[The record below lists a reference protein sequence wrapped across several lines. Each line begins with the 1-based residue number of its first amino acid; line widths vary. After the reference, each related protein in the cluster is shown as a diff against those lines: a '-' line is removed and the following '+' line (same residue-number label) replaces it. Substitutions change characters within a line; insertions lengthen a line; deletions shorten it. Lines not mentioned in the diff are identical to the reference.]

1 MNYDEKKF
9 AASANKKTMGMWLA
23 MLVVLSG
30 AYAIEIAKGLKTP
43 TYFIIMELIAW
54 VPFIVGLIAVKIQ
67 GWHSELY
74 HNIVGVGYGLFYLY
88 IMVTSPGTLAFT
100 YILPLT
106 SMLIIYKKRNF
117 MIRCGFASIAV
128 LIFSIVR
135 NYMNGMNTAADV
147 SNFEIQF
154 GMILFC
160 YIGYIIAI
168 NHMINHDN
176 AMIGSIQG
184 NLERVITTVDQVKKA
199 SDKVVD
205 GVTVVR
211 ELSEENKESAQNV
224 VDSMED
230 LTDKSRVLG
239 EKIDSSMDM
248 TQDIDQQ
255 VSNVAGLVE
264 HMVEISKKSAEHAGN
279 SYSELK
285 TVVETTNT
293 MAKLS
298 SEAEIILSEFR
309 KQFEKVKIETGTIEN
324 ISSQT
329 NLLALNASIEAA
341 RAGEAGKGF
350 AVVADEIRNLST
362 GTQTSSTSIMEA
374 LKHLEETSDKMT
386 ESISI
391 ILRLINESLEKIQ
404 SVNESVGTIAEDSKQ
419 LGDEIQVVDTAMKRV
434 EDSNKNMVDNMQQ
447 VQEIMIDMTGSVK
460 DSEATTV
467 TMMNKYEET
476 ARNVIKIEQVVGHL
490 VEELGE
496 GGFMGLKDVTAGMKL
511 TLIDKETG
519 KEIHKEIAEV
529 NPDAVYVDSNDKLD
543 GFLSGYSKKEEFAVQ
558 IIVNN
563 TVYCWDEVEIVHKH
577 GDAQYKLVLE
587 GTPGVLNRR
596 RHPRLSLDNDCQIT
610 LVGQNRSF
618 SGTMI
623 NISAGGFAFS
633 CRAPEF
639 ADCVDKKVEIKVDDL
654 EVLKGRVLSGV
665 IIRSTDNK
673 GDYIV
678 GGRMYEDDLKILEY
692 VNAHMKAK

>member
-1 MNYDEKKF
+1 MDYDEKKF
-9 AASANKKTMGMWLA
+9 AAQANKKTMGMWLG
-23 MLVVLSG
+23 MLIVLSA
-30 AYAIEIAKGLKTP
+30 AYAIEIVKGLKTP
-43 TYFIIMELIAW
+43 TYFIVMELIAW
-54 VPFIVGLIAVKIQ
+54 IPFIVGMVVVKVQ

-74 HNIVGVGYGLFYLY
+74 HNVVGVGYGLFYLY
-88 IMVTSPGTLAFT
+88 IMATSPGTLAFT

-117 MIRCGFASIAV
+117 MIRCGVAAVAVVVFAA
-128 LIFSIVR
+128 VR
-135 NYMNGMNTAADV
+135 NFLNGMNTASDV
-147 SNFEIQF
+147 SMYEIQI

-160 YIGYIIAI
+160 FIGYIIAI

-176 AMIGSIQG
+176 AMIGSIQD

-230 LTDKSRVLG
+230 LTDKSRTLG

-279 SYSELK
+279 SYGELK
-285 TVVETTNT
+285 SVVETTNT
-293 MAKLS
+293 MARLS
-298 SEAEIILSEFR
+298 SEAEVILNEFR
-309 KQFEKVKIETGTIEN
+309 KQFEKVKEETGTIES

-341 RAGEAGKGF
+341 RAGDAGRGF

-374 LKHLEETSDKMT
+374 LQHLEETSDKMT

-404 SVNESVGTIAEDSKQ
+404 NVNESVGVIAEDSKQ

-511 TLIDKETG
+511 TLINKKSNKEFHT
-519 KEIHKEIAEV
+519 ELTEV
-529 NPDAVYVDSNDKLD
+529 SANAVFVENNNKITE
-543 GFLSGYSKKEEFAVQ
+543 FLSGYSKKEDYAVQ

-563 TVYCWDEVEIVHKH
+563 TVYCWEEVESVHKH
-577 GDAQYKLVLE
+577 GEAQYKLVLE
-587 GTPGVLNRR
+587 GAPGVLNRR
-596 RHPRLSLDNDCQIT
+596 RHPRLALSNECRIT
-610 LVGQNRSF
+610 LIGQNRTF
-618 SGTMI
+618 SGHMI

-633 CRAPEF
+633 SKAQEF
-639 ADCVDKKVEIKVDDL
+639 ATCVDQKVEIQIDDFD
-654 EVLKGRVLSGV
+654 VLNGRKLSGV

-678 GGRMYEDDLKILEY
+678 GGRMYEDDLEIMEY
-692 VNAHMKAK
+692 VAARVK

>member
-1 MNYDEKKF
+1 MDYDEKKF
-9 AASANKKTMGMWLA
+9 AAQANKKTMGMWLA
-23 MLVVLSG
+23 MLVVLSA
-30 AYAIEIAKGLKTP
+30 AYAIEIVKGLKSP
-43 TYFIIMELIAW
+43 TYFLIMELVAW
-54 VPFIVGLIAVKIQ
+54 VPFIIGLIVVKVQ

-117 MIRCGFASIAV
+117 MIRCGVAAIIVVVFAV
-128 LIFSIVR
+128 VR
-135 NYMNGMNTAADV
+135 NFLNGMNTASDV
-147 SNFEIQF
+147 SNFEIQI
-154 GMILFC
+154 GMLLFC
-160 YIGYIIAI
+160 FIGYIVAI

-264 HMVEISKKSAEHAGN
+264 HMVEISKKSAEHAGS
-279 SYSELK
+279 SYNELK
-285 TVVETTNT
+285 SVVETTNT

-298 SEAEIILSEFR
+298 SEAEVILSEFR
-309 KQFEKVKIETGTIEN
+309 KQFEKVKLETGTIEN

-350 AVVADEIRNLST
+350 AVVADEIRNLSA
-362 GTQTSSTSIMEA
+362 GTQTSSTSIMDA
-374 LKHLEETSDKMT
+374 LKSLEETSDKMT

-391 ILRLINESLEKIQ
+391 ILRLISESLVKMQ
-404 SVNESVGTIAEDSKQ
+404 NVNESVGTIAEDSKQ

-476 ARNVIKIEQVVGHL
+476 ARNVIKIEQVVGRL

-496 GGFMGLKDVTAGMKL
+496 GGFMGLKDVTSGMKL
-511 TLIDKETG
+511 TLIEKETG
-519 KEIHKEIAEV
+519 KEYHTEIAEV
-529 NPDAVYVDSNDKLD
+529 NPDAVFVESTDKIAT
-543 GFLSGYSKKEEFAVQ
+543 FLSGYSKKDEFAVQ

-563 TVYCWDEVEIVHKH
+563 TVYCWDEVEILHKR

-596 RHPRLSLDNDCQIT
+596 RHPRLSMDNTCQIT
-610 LVGQNRSF
+610 LVGKNRTF
-618 SGTMI
+618 SGHMI

-633 CRAPEF
+633 SKASEF
-639 ADCVDKKVEIKVDDL
+639 ANCVDQRVEIKVDDFD
-654 EVLKGRVLSGV
+654 VLQDRALSGV

-678 GGRMYEDDLKILEY
+678 GGRMYEDDLEIMEY
-692 VNAHMKAK
+692 VAARVK

>member
-1 MNYDEKKF
+1 MDYDEKKF
-9 AASANKKTMGMWLA
+9 AAQANKKTMGMWLA
-23 MLVVLSG
+23 MLVVLSA

-43 TYFIIMELIAW
+43 TYFIVMELIAW
-54 VPFIVGLIAVKIQ
+54 VPFIIGFVVVKVQ

-74 HNIVGVGYGLFYLY
+74 HNIVGVGYGFFYLY
-88 IMVTSPGTLAFT
+88 IMVTSPGMLAFT

-117 MIRCGFASIAV
+117 MIRCGIASVAV
-128 LIFSIVR
+128 IIFSIVR

-168 NHMINHDN
+168 NHMINHDK
-176 AMIGSIQG
+176 AMIGSIQS

-230 LTDKSRVLG
+230 LTDKSRTLG
-239 EKIDSSMDM
+239 EKIDSSMEM

-264 HMVEISKKSAEHAGN
+264 HMVEISKKSADHAGN
-279 SYSELK
+279 SFDELK
-285 TVVETTNT
+285 SVVETTNT

-298 SEAEIILSEFR
+298 SEAEVILNEFR
-309 KQFEKVKIETGTIEN
+309 KQFEKVKLETGTIEN

-350 AVVADEIRNLST
+350 AVVADEIRNLSA

-374 LKHLEETSDKMT
+374 LKSLEETSGKMT
-386 ESISI
+386 ESISN
-391 ILRLINESLEKIQ
+391 ILSLINESLEKIQ
-404 SVNESVGTIAEDSKQ
+404 NVNESVGTIAEDSKQ

-447 VQEIMIDMTGSVK
+447 VQEIMVDMTESVK
-460 DSEATTV
+460 GSEATTV

-496 GGFMGLKDVTAGMKL
+496 GGFMGLKDVSAGMRI
-511 TLIDKETG
+511 TLQNKNTYEEVHSEIVAVNENTVSLESSKEV
-519 KEIHKEIAEV
+519 I
-529 NPDAVYVDSNDKLD
+529 
-543 GFLSGYSKKEEFAVQ
+543 GFFNGYSKEYEYEIHIV
-558 IIVNN
+558 VNN
-563 TVYCWDEVEIVHKH
+563 TVYCWNEIEFLHKQKSDEF
-577 GDAQYKLVLE
+577 KLVLE
-587 GTPGVLNRR
+587 GNPDVINRR
-596 RHPRLSLDNDCQIT
+596 RHPRIPVKNSCKIT
-610 LVGQNRSF
+610 LPGKNRTF
-618 SGTMI
+618 SGNMI

-633 CRAPEF
+633 CKAQEF
-639 ADCVDKKVEIKVDDL
+639 ADCVEQKVEISIDDF
-654 EVLKGRVLSGV
+654 EPLKGRVLTGI

-678 GGRMYEDDLKILEY
+678 GGRMYEDDVTIMEY
-692 VNAHMKAK
+692 IENKMK

>member
-1 MNYDEKKF
+1 MEYDEKKF
-9 AASANKKTMGMWLA
+9 AAQANKKTMGMWFA
-23 MLVVLSG
+23 MLVVLSA
-30 AYAIEIAKGLKTP
+30 AYSIEIAKGLKTP
-43 TYFIIMELIAW
+43 IYFILMELTAW
-54 VPFIVGLIAVKIQ
+54 VPFIIGLIAVKIQ

-88 IMVTSPGTLAFT
+88 IMVTSPGILAFT

-117 MIRCGFASIAV
+117 MIRCGIASLAV
-128 LIFSIVR
+128 IIFSVTR
-135 NYMNGMNTAADV
+135 NYLNGMNSASDV
-147 SNFEIQF
+147 SNFEIQI

-160 YIGYIIAI
+160 YIGYIVAI
-168 NHMINHDN
+168 NHMTNHDN
-176 AMIGSIQG
+176 TMVGSIQS

-224 VDSMED
+224 VESMED
-230 LTDKSRVLG
+230 LTDKSRTL
-239 EKIDSSMDM
+239 EQKIDSSMEM

-255 VSNVAGLVE
+255 VGNVAGLVE
-264 HMVEISKKSAEHAGN
+264 HMVEISKKSAEHAGS
-279 SYSELK
+279 SYIELK
-285 TVVETTNT
+285 EVVETTNT

-298 SEAEIILSEFR
+298 SEAEVILDEFR
-309 KQFEKVKIETGTIEN
+309 KQFEKVKQETSTIES

-341 RAGEAGKGF
+341 RAGDAGRGF

-374 LKHLEETSDKMT
+374 LNHLEDTSAKMT

-391 ILRLINESLEKIQ
+391 ILRLISESLVKMQ
-404 SVNESVGTIAEDSKQ
+404 TVNESVGNIAEDSRQ
-419 LGDEIQVVDTAMKRV
+419 LGDEIQVVDAAMKKV
-434 EDSNKNMVDNMQQ
+434 ERSNKNMVDNMQQ
-447 VQEIMIDMTGSVK
+447 VQEIMVDMTGSVK
-460 DSEATTV
+460 ESKATTV

-476 ARNVIKIEQVVGHL
+476 SRNVIKIEQVVGHL

-496 GGFMGLKDVTAGMKL
+496 GGFMGLKDVSAGMKL
-511 TLIDKETG
+511 HLIDKTSGRELHT
-519 KEIHKEIAEV
+519 EIADV
-529 NPDAVYVDSNDKLD
+529 DQNAVYIESSEKTAE
-543 GFLSGYSKKEEFAVQ
+543 FLAHFIKKAELSIQ

-563 TVYCWDEVEIVHKH
+563 TVYCWDAVQVHHKH
-577 GDAQYKLVLE
+577 GDNKYKLVTE
-587 GTPGVLNRR
+587 GKPGVLNRR
-596 RHPRLSLDNDCQIT
+596 RHPRLSVDNSCQIT
-610 LVGQNRSF
+610 LVRQNQTF
-618 SGTMI
+618 SGKMI
-623 NISAGGFAFS
+623 NISAGGFAFA
-633 CRAPEF
+633 CNAEEF
-639 ADCVDKKVEIKVDDL
+639 ADCVGKDVEIKVLNFELLQD
-654 EVLKGRVLSGV
+654 RTLSGI

-678 GGRMYEDDLKILEY
+678 GGRMSEDDAEIMEY
-692 VNAHMKAK
+692 VNQKMKQ

>member
-1 MNYDEKKF
+1 MEYDEKKF
-9 AASANKKTMGMWLA
+9 AAQANKKTMGMWLA
-23 MLVVLSG
+23 MLVVLSA
-30 AYAIEIAKGLKTP
+30 AYAIEIVKGLKTP

-54 VPFIVGLIAVKIQ
+54 VPFIIGLVVVKIQ

-88 IMVTSPGTLAFT
+88 IMATSPGTLAFT

-117 MIRCGFASIAV
+117 MIRCGVAV
-128 LIFSIVR
+128 LAVVIYAVIR
-135 NYMNGMNTAADV
+135 NFLNGMNTASDV
-147 SNFEIQF
+147 SNFEIQV

-160 YIGYIIAI
+160 FIGYIVAI

-176 AMIGSIQG
+176 AMIGSIKG
-184 NLERVITTVDQVKKA
+184 NLERVITTVDQVKRA

-230 LTDKSRVLG
+230 LTDKSRTL
-239 EKIDSSMDM
+239 EQKIDSSMEM

-279 SYSELK
+279 SYKELK
-285 TVVETTNT
+285 DVVETTNT

-298 SEAEIILSEFR
+298 SEAEIILDEFR
-309 KQFEKVKIETGTIEN
+309 KQFEKVKQETSTIES

-341 RAGEAGKGF
+341 RAGDAGRGF

-362 GTQTSSTSIMEA
+362 GTQNSSTSIMEA
-374 LKHLEETSDKMT
+374 LSHLEETSAKMT

-391 ILRLINESLEKIQ
+391 ILRLIGESLVKMQ
-404 SVNESVGTIAEDSKQ
+404 TVNESVGNIAEDSKK

-447 VQEIMIDMTGSVK
+447 VQEIMVDMTGSVK
-460 DSEATTV
+460 DSETTTV

-496 GGFMGLKDVTAGMKL
+496 GGFMGLKDVSAGMKL
-511 TLIDKETG
+511 SLIDKVAGTEL
-519 KEIHKEIAEV
+519 HPEIAEAGLE
-529 NPDAVYVDSNDKLD
+529 AVYIESSEKTAN
-543 GFLSGYSKKEEFAVQ
+543 FLANYTKKEELSLQ

-563 TVYCWDEVEIVHKH
+563 TVYCWDTVEVHHKH
-577 GDAQYKLVLE
+577 GDSRYKLVTE
-587 GTPGVLNRR
+587 GAPGVLNRR
-596 RHPRLSLDNDCQIT
+596 RHPRLSMENDCQIT
-610 LVGQNRSF
+610 LVGQNRAF
-618 SGTMI
+618 SGHMI

-633 CRAPEF
+633 CKAPEF
-639 ADCVDKKVEIKVDDL
+639 ADCVDQKVEIKIADFEL
-654 EVLKGRVLSGV
+654 LKGRALSGV

-673 GDYIV
+673 GDYII
-678 GGRMYEDDLKILEY
+678 GGRMYEDDLELMEY
-692 VNAHMKAK
+692 VNKKMNL